1 MCTAIKY
8 KNNFYGRNLDLEY
21 ELPWTKV
28 IIMPKNYLLKF
39 KSNDENI
46 DIKYSL
52 IGMGM
57 IANDYP
63 LFYDAMNE
71 KGLFMAGLYFKG
83 YAKYFEKSNN
93 KKNVTPFEF
102 IPYILG
108 SCSSVD
114 EVKKSLQDV
123 NIVDIPFSKEIPL
136 TPLHWII
143 CDDKQCIVVE
153 STNEGL
159 QIYNNPYKTLT
170 NSPKFNFH
178 LENMNN
184 YVNVSPDPR
193 TNLFDSNIKIVSNGV
208 GTIGL
213 PGSLTSQD
221 RFVRAAFTNS
231 VSISNNNEED
241 ISQFFHILD
250 SVAQTKGTVHA
261 HENRNEL
268 TVYSDCYDFDS
279 KTLYYKT
286 YSNNRL
292 TAVSLNDK
300 NYDSKKLTSY
310 DLELK
315 QDIKWVK

>member
-1 MCTAIKY
+1 M
-8 KNNFYGRNLDLEY
+8 
-21 ELPWTKV
+21 V
-28 IIMPKNYLLKF
+28 
-39 KSNDENI
+39 
-46 DIKYSL
+46 
-52 IGMGM
+52 
-57 IANDYP
+57 
-63 LFYDAMNE
+63 
-71 KGLFMAGLYFKG
+71 GLYFKG
-83 YAKYFEKSNN
+83 YAKYFEKQNDKNN
-93 KKNVTPFEF
+93 ITPFEF

-114 EVKKSLQDV
+114 EVKKILQNV

-153 STNEGL
+153 STSDGL
-159 QIYNNPYKTLT
+159 QIYDNPYKTLT
-170 NSPKFNFH
+170 NNPRFNFH

-184 YVNVSPDPR
+184 YVNISPDSR
-193 TNLFDSNIKIVSNGV
+193 TNLFDSNIKIISNGA

-231 VSISNNNEED
+231 VSTSNNNEED

-250 SVAQTKGTVHA
+250 SVAQTRGTVHA
-261 HENRNEL
+261 HENKNEL
-268 TVYSDCYDFDS
+268 TVYSDCYDFNN

-292 TAVSLNDK
+292 TAISLNNSYDK
-300 NYDSKKLTSY
+300 DKLTSY

>member
-39 KSNDENI
+39 KSNNENI

-57 IANDYP
+57 IANEYP

-71 KGLFMAGLYFKG
+71 KGLFMAVLYFNG
-83 YAKYFEKSNN
+83 YAKYIENQNDKN
-93 KKNVTPFEF
+93 NVTPFEF

-114 EVKKSLQDV
+114 EVKKILQNV
-123 NIVDIPFSKEIPL
+123 NIVDIPFSKEMPL
-136 TPLHWII
+136 APLHWII

-153 STNEGL
+153 STSDGL
-159 QIYNNPYKTLT
+159 QIYDNPYKTLT
-170 NSPKFNFH
+170 NNPRFNFH

-184 YVNVSPDPR
+184 YVNISPDSR
-193 TNLFDSNIKIVSNGV
+193 TNLFDSNIKIISNGV

-231 VSISNNNEED
+231 VSTSNNNEED

-250 SVAQTKGTVHA
+250 SVAQTRGTVHA
-261 HENRNEL
+261 NENKNEL
-268 TVYSDCYDFDS
+268 TVYSDCYDFNN

-292 TAVSLNDK
+292 TAISLNDSYDK
-300 NYDSKKLTSY
+300 NKLTSY

>member
-39 KSNDENI
+39 KSNNENI
-46 DIKYSL
+46 DIRYSL

-57 IANDYP
+57 IANEYP

-83 YAKYFEKSNN
+83 YAKYFEKQNDKNN
-93 KKNVTPFEF
+93 ITPFEF

-114 EVKKSLQDV
+114 EAKKILQNV

-153 STNEGL
+153 STSDGL
-159 QIYNNPYKTLT
+159 QIYDNPYKTLT
-170 NSPKFNFH
+170 NNPRFNFH

-184 YVNVSPDPR
+184 YVNISPDSR
-193 TNLFDSNIKIVSNGV
+193 TNLFDSNIKIISNGV

-231 VSISNNNEED
+231 VSTSNNNEED

-250 SVAQTKGTVHA
+250 SVAQTRGTVHA
-261 HENRNEL
+261 HENKNEL
-268 TVYSDCYDFDS
+268 TVYSDCYDFNN

-292 TAVSLNDK
+292 TAISLNNSYDK
-300 NYDSKKLTSY
+300 NKWTAY